1 MAKKNRDGKPTAF
14 QLKTIEGFGGST
26 KGIKTYRDAENAIKR
41 LRTAGKANK
50 TKKTIAAKK
59 PEHGS
64 EHAKKATPA
73 GKPHTAKKAAP
84 TATPKKADATKAKSE
99 SCTKCKT
106 HKKVFGEDSFVFDT
120 PFGRGVCFETGCRHS
135 ASKKAQA
142 AGAAEGALSAL
153 RCIMSLI
160 EIAIDDLGSEIK
172 RAK

>member
-41 LRTAGKANK
+41 LRTAGKAK
-50 TKKTIAAKK
+50 QTKKTIAAKK

-64 EHAKKATPA
+64 EHAKKAAPA
-73 GKPHTAKKAAP
+73 
-84 TATPKKADATKAKSE
+84 ATPKKADATKARSE
-99 SCTKCKT
+99 SCKKCSTKCKT

-135 ASKKAQA
+135 ASKRAQA
-142 AGAAEGALSAL
+142 AGAAEGALAAL